1 MSDSI
6 EKDAEVTEAPIGLS
20 INPHIF
26 LRENQNSLDLCVE
39 GDFTL
44 PKLPIVYEKS
54 KAIEAQLAEQNKCI
68 NAIDVSKLGNIDT
81 AGTYLISRVLCTD
94 EKEKIATAN
103 NIIGTHEAFSRLN
116 REISKFS
123 QEEFIHPP
131 REGII
136 EVLGRRITE
145 AVKIAWDEIVDSTN
159 FLGSTIFCLIKSA
172 LNPGKIRWLQTFAVA
187 ESAGL
192 NAIPIIMVLTF
203 FIGAVVA
210 FMGARTLQT
219 FGASIFT
226 VDLLGVSILREFA
239 ILITAILLA
248 GRSDSAFTA
257 QIGSM
262 KMNQEIDAMNIIGL
276 DPMEVLVVPRVL
288 ALLIMLPI
296 LVFFAMIAGI
306 LGGLAVSMLTLD
318 INFTLFINRLQK
330 YVGEKHFWVGMAK
343 APIIAVIIATIGCRK
358 GLAVENDVIS
368 LGKNTTSSVVQAI
381 FSVIVIDAIFAL
393 IFNELEI

>member
-1 MSDSI
+1 MTDTDNLPIETDRSASDFSSKPQI
-6 EKDAEVTEAPIGLS
+6 RLLEEIDSVVLVAS
-20 INPHIF
+20 
-26 LRENQNSLDLCVE
+26 
-39 GDFTL
+39 GDFILANLNPLLTVAKEIED
-44 PKLPIVYEKS
+44 KLV
-54 KAIEAQLAEQNKCI
+54 ADNKCVS
-68 NAIDVSKLGNIDT
+68 AIDVRSLGEIDT
-81 AGTYLISRVLCTD
+81 AGTYLISRLLCAS
-94 EKEKIATAN
+94 EHEKIGRAN
-103 NIIGTHEAFSRLN
+103 NMIGEHEAFSRLN
-116 REISKFS
+116 HEISRFS
-123 QEEFIHPP
+123 HEEFVHPP
-131 REGII
+131 SESIL
-136 EVLGRRITE
+136 EVLGRRIVE
-145 AVKIAWDEIVDSTN
+145 ALKFAWAEIVDSTN
-159 FLGSTIFCLIKSA
+159 FLGSVIFCLVKSA
-172 LNPGKIRWLQTFAVA
+172 FNPGKIRWMQTVAVA
-187 ESAGL
+187 ESAGF

-219 FGASIFT
+219 FGATIFT
-226 VDLLGVSILREFA
+226 IDLLGVSVLREFA

-262 KMNQEIDAMNIIGL
+262 RMNQEIDAMNIIGL

-288 ALLIMLPI
+288 ALLIMMPI

-306 LGGLAVSMLTLD
+306 FGGLAVSVLTLD
-318 INFTLFINRLQK
+318 INVTLFFSRLQQ

-343 APIIAVIIATIGCRK
+343 APILAVIIATIGCRK

-381 FSVIVIDAIFAL
+381 FSVIIIDAIFAL